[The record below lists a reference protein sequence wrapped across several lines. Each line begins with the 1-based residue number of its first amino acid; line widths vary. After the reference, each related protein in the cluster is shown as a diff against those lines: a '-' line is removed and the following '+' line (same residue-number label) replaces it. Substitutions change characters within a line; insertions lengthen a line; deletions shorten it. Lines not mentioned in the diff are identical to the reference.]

1 MKKLFTFLATLF
13 AVVALNAQ
21 NATIIMEAHDVWGDG
36 TGYQILLDAD
46 ATEYANLP
54 TQVPCG
60 SSYAAWEYLIPTNA
74 TAADD
79 NVVVDGSVSIQI
91 PAGTYDY
98 VILNPGCVGYGVVY
112 IASEQCDP
120 SKADDYAFQA
130 GMTYHFVATML
141 GQNDCITLTTSPTS
155 ITETTTDK
163 VSIYP
168 NPANNVLHVTAN
180 GYNKMEIINF
190 LGQVV
195 MSENV
200 SNANFEVNVSNL
212 NSGVYFVRLQGENG
226 TITNKFV
233 KK

>member
-46 ATEYANLP
+46 HSEYITGNIE
-54 TQVPCG
+54 CG
-60 SSYAAWEYLIPTNA
+60 SSYAAFEYLIPTNA
-74 TAADD
+74 TAGDV
-79 NVVVDGSVSIQI
+79 NVVVDGSVSIEI

-98 VILNPGCVGYGVVY
+98 AILNPGCTDYSIVY
-112 IASEQCDP
+112 LASDQCDP
-120 SKADDYAFQA
+120 SSSDDFVFQA
-130 GMTYHFVATML
+130 GMTYHFVATKL
-141 GQNDCITLTTSPTS
+141 GQYDCITLTTSPTS
-155 ITETTTDK
+155 ITETETDK

-168 NPANNVLHVTAN
+168 NPAQNVLNVTAN

-195 MSENV
+195 INENV
-200 SNANFEVNVSNL
+200 SNTNFEVNVSNL

-226 TITNKFV
+226 TITKKFV